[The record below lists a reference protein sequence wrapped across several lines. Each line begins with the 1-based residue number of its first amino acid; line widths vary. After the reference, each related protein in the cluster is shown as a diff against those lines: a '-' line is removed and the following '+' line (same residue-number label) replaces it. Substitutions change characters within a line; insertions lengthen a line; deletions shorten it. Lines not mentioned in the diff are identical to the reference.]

1 MSPEDSGI
9 VVAEGFL
16 RVDVSDVEGEN
27 AGEVVMPLG
36 WEMYMRSDDGY
47 LQFLRVGTG
56 EICICTMD
64 ASTVKPRTLLTQY

>member
-9 VVAEGFL
+9 VVGEGCL

-27 AGEVVMPLG
+27 AGEVVMPLR

-47 LQFLRVGTG
+47 LQFLRVGRSEERRVG
-56 EICICTMD
+56 KEC
-64 ASTVKPRTLLTQY
+64 LE

>member
-9 VVAEGFL
+9 VVAEGCL

-64 ASTVKPRTLLTQY
+64 AFTVKPRTLLTRY

>member
-9 VVAEGFL
+9 VVAVGCP

-27 AGEVVMPLG
+27 AGEVVMPLR

-64 ASTVKPRTLLTQY
+64 AFTVKPRTLLTRY

>member
-9 VVAEGFL
+9 VVAEGCL

-36 WEMYMRSDDGY
+36 WEKYMRSDDGY

-56 EICICTMD
+56 EIRICTMD